1 VRDSSGLS
9 PKVAR
14 NRQIFVKLPWW
25 IAVNS
30 CWKWSLLGMNEAR
43 NLLVSKASARHH
55 IYPLEKANVQDRN
68 DSPGWGEGKRAYGES
83 NTPKTS
89 LTDSVRGQFI
99 CSLQMGQHRR
109 RYIFFN
115 ITHGGSTARTARI
128 VRQSRSRRYFLSLL
142 DCRIP
147 VSRGSTCYGRTC
159 MNIKCRVTRGAFYH
173 APGDP
178 SISFDSNRLSNT

>member
-1 VRDSSGLS
+1 MVDCSKLVLKMESSRDERSTKL
-9 PKVAR
+9 AR
-14 NRQIFVKLPWW
+14 YVQV
-25 IAVNS
+25 
-30 CWKWSLLGMNEAR
+30 ETTAR
-43 NLLVSKASARHH
+43 VHENYHINYRYRKASARHH